1 MTETPVARVGHIA
14 FLNCVPLYWG
24 LMQGEGLDP
33 LTLHQDTPD
42 RLNDALIAGELD
54 VSPISVVPYL
64 QHIDDL
70 VPLDVAVG
78 SDGPVLSVV
87 LVSTK
92 PLAELDGCVV
102 ALGATSRTGVALA
115 QLLLESRYRVH
126 PSYKVMDPDLTAML
140 AVADAAVL
148 IGDVALRATAD
159 AKSRLDFTV
168 HDLAQEWREWT
179 GLPMVFAVWA
189 ARRDFAEANPQQVQ
203 AIRDA
208 FAASRAQVAAD
219 VDRVAT
225 EVAAGSAFSAAEL
238 REYFTVLDF
247 SLGQRQL
254 DGLAEFAKRV
264 RAHGL
269 ID

>member
-102 ALGATSRTGVALA
+102 AL
-115 QLLLESRYRVH
+115 
-126 PSYKVMDPDLTAML
+126 
-140 AVADAAVL
+140 
-148 IGDVALRATAD
+148 
-159 AKSRLDFTV
+159 
-168 HDLAQEWREWT
+168 
-179 GLPMVFAVWA
+179 
-189 ARRDFAEANPQQVQ
+189 
-203 AIRDA
+203 
-208 FAASRAQVAAD
+208 
-219 VDRVAT
+219 
-225 EVAAGSAFSAAEL
+225 
-238 REYFTVLDF
+238 
-247 SLGQRQL
+247 
-254 DGLAEFAKRV
+254 
-264 RAHGL
+264 
-269 ID
+269 

>member
-1 MTETPVARVGHIA
+1 MPRVGHIA

-24 LMQGEGLDP
+24 LIGGGGLDP

-42 RLNDALIAGELD
+42 HLNDALLAGELD

-64 QHIDDL
+64 QHAADL
-70 VPLDVAVG
+70 VPLGIAVG

-87 LVSTK
+87 LVSK
-92 PLAELDGCVV
+92 RPLAELDARTV

-115 QLLLESRYRVH
+115 QLLLEERYRVH
-126 PSYKVMDPDLTAML
+126 PTYTTMAPDLEAML

-159 AKSRLDFTV
+159 AGERTDIVV
-168 HDLAQEWREWT
+168 HDLAAEWREWT

-189 ARRDFAEANPQQVQ
+189 ARREYADAHPQEVE
-203 AIRDA
+203 AIRTA
-208 FAASRAQVAAD
+208 FAASRALVAAD
-219 VDRVAT
+219 IDRVAT
-225 EVAAGSAFSAAEL
+225 EVAAGSSFTAAEL
-238 REYFTVLDF
+238 TRYFTVLDF
-247 SLGQRQL
+247 DFGDRQRE
-254 DGLAEFAKRV
+254 GMAEFARRL

-269 ID
+269 IAGDSAA